1 MVEQTSA
8 AGTVGDAV
16 HKRLEQS
23 YAALS
28 DQFEAANEVL
38 VALGRSAGDPDTVLT
53 TIVESARR
61 LCQSQAALLFLLED
75 GVYRLIKAVGLT
87 SWLGTGCTSTSR
99 VSRESSST

>member
-8 AGTVGDAV
+8 AGTVGVAV

-53 TIVESARR
+53 RSSR
-61 LCQSQAALLFLLED
+61 AL
-75 GVYRLIKAVGLT
+75 GG
-87 SWLGTGCTSTSR
+87 S
-99 VSRESSST
+99 VSPRPPSSSCWKTASTGSSRLWG